1 MTFAPQRDPVPELT
15 TTRTG
20 GRSAKLIA
28 LAVVVVLGSVI
39 YIGITGQSG
48 SPQTSP
54 VPTPL
59 PIAAATPRATAHA
72 LTEVESVRAD
82 PTAPVL
88 YQYLGTGLSLNGHE
102 TLAILDPIGPNQ
114 YRGIYRIPYSLV
126 TPTAD
131 LEFAAVTASVS
142 HDELDRLGVWTFPLN
157 SVHPGAGPS
166 TVVLDM
172 SEPSRV
178 EPVTDPT
185 FSRLATNGYHITV
198 TTSNEVDGGLMTIDI
213 AVNPDQ
219 FVPDESYSIAA
230 GPSGLRFN
238 LQLDQSGA
246 SFLGQAQIPDQLLGT
261 LIPVSLMAMPKSDP
275 SVGSITVATWW
286 LQIATHP
293 KDNGQLAQIEAHN
306 DGRPIASGEAQILAN
321 GYDIVISQA
330 VVAGHLD
337 LRVILDIRPTS
348 GPPQS

>member
-39 YIGITGQSG
+39 YIGISGQSG
-48 SPQTSP
+48 SPESSASPTSLP
-54 VPTPL
+54 V
-59 PIAAATPRATAHA
+59 AAATTRATAHP

-102 TLAILDPIGPNQ
+102 TLAILDPVAPNQ

-166 TVVLDM
+166 TVVLDV

-178 EPVTDPT
+178 QPVTDPT

-230 GPSGLRFN
+230 GPSGGRFN
-238 LQLDQSGA
+238 VQLGQSGA
-246 SFLGQAQIPDQLLGT
+246 TFLGQGRVPDQLLGR
-261 LIPVSLMAMPKSDP
+261 LIPVSLLAVPISDP
-275 SVGSITVATWW
+275 SLGPITVSTWW
-286 LQIATHP
+286 IQVATQP
-293 KDNGQLAQIEAHN
+293 KDNGDLAHVEEHN
-306 DGRPIASGEAQILAN
+306 DGRPIASGEAQVLAS
-321 GYDIVISQA
+321 GYDISIEQ
-330 VVAGHLD
+330 VVVRGHLD
-337 LRVILDIRPTS
+337 LRVIFTVRTTS